1 MKKILCS
8 LIATILLLSSFL
20 CLCSCEKKQY
30 KIYTST
36 PSGNTM
42 WLDVDPFD
50 VDAGSTVFCKRYSYS
65 KDGELLEIGTA
76 YIESTYSSI
85 PDNKRYRSDE
95 GLYVTV
101 RVLGSEYGFVY
112 DFDESIWR
120 YLQLDY

>member
-8 LIATILLLSSFL
+8 LIAAILLLSSFL

-36 PSGNTM
+36 PSGNTV

-65 KDGELLEIGTA
+65 KDGELLGISTA
-76 YIESTYSSI
+76 YIEVTYSPNS
-85 PDNKRYRSDE
+85 DSRYRSDE
-95 GLYVTV
+95 GLYVGV
-101 RVLGSEYGFVY
+101 RILGSKYGYEY
-112 DFDESIWR
+112 DFDESSWSYHQIE
-120 YLQLDY
+120 Y